1 MHGRLGRGIQQLARS
16 IVDRTGADPRPAGE
30 AARAPP
36 PRLASLVKHR
46 RALATALAVFAA
58 AAVAFRW
65 ARHSAGFWSIDDA
78 AITYAAAFEL
88 ADHGSLAAYVEGTPV
103 ESYSNPLVFF
113 VVAALRAL
121 GCFDPITTHMDL
133 AMLVFAGMVVI
144 VWSMLRRLGGELAAL
159 AGAALFVAAQLA
171 ATPTWLW
178 YGSGLENAWVSAGL
192 VAMLWL
198 CVRTACG
205 VALAPAWGAVGC
217 LAAMTRPE
225 APVYVAGFY
234 VALALC
240 ARPAELTWRAHARQV
255 AGALAVTTVLYAG
268 FLCWRRISYGDW
280 LPNTYYAKMFG
291 ERDLVHN
298 VRVSVLQ
305 NLLPSTRLLAS
316 SAIALLFVTRARR
329 IGASLLVLLV
339 AALALP
345 ITVGEDWGMG
355 GGHRFWTP
363 FLTMCHAAFAVLAAV
378 CIAGVARAPRRVG
391 RIAAAV
397 GLVAVAILTARLL
410 AARIR
415 RAPVKLNEVTIADIG
430 ATQGGMRWEHQ
441 MRLGVP
447 YAVSLIPD
455 AGGSLLVGGMQM
467 VDYAY
472 LADFVMA
479 HIGRANGE
487 PGLMREVNQYQHEER
502 RPDLVDNDT
511 AIGDIDP
518 SVFGTRYLAGAGQLL
533 ARRDLVAA
541 APVDAGARPVFDDG
555 RLRVYLSDETVR
567 SAVPGALVRC
577 ELIVA
582 WTDMAL
588 DDRTQIRAFV
598 ENGDGDEIALRPY
611 QPGPSGVERRALLLG
626 APPHAGRS
634 QVMIQ
639 IVRDGRA
646 IFIADLLALD
656 VHADAR
662 AVAVAGVAPKIL
674 EDGDAMRAAR
684 RLAWLREQL
693 IPRLGMTAF
702 RRTVDDLVAH
712 DRQRSALAGEDL
724 LLLRWN
730 ARLASIEGVPP
741 QIREAEVMVARRL
754 FAACPAAS
762 TAPATAMRTACLGRV
777 IDELRRLGFL
787 GMLAR
792 VPEIAGE
799 LSRARAAAGGL
810 PLDQRYQTLVGLTL
824 ADPSSIALQR
834 DLIAARRR
842 LERYPGLPGS
852 ADRASD

>member
-1 MHGRLGRGIQQLARS
+1 MHGRLGRGLQRVARS
-16 IVDRTGADPRPAGE
+16 
-30 AARAPP
+30 
-36 PRLASLVKHR
+36 LVEHR

-65 ARHSAGFWSIDDA
+65 ARQSAGFWSIDDA

-88 ADHGSLAAYVEGTPV
+88 ADHGTLAAYVEGTPV

-121 GCFDPITTHMDL
+121 GCFDPITTHMHL
-133 AMLVFAGMVVI
+133 ATLAFAGMAVL
-144 VWSMLRRLGGELAAL
+144 VWSMLRRIAGELAAL
-159 AGAALFVAAQLA
+159 VGAALFVATQLA

-198 CVRTACG
+198 CARTASG

-240 ARPAELTWRAHARQV
+240 ARPPELTWRAHARQV
-255 AGALAVTTVLYAG
+255 AGALAVTFVLYAG
-268 FLCWRRISYGDW
+268 FLCWRRIAYGDW

-291 ERDLVHN
+291 ERDLVYN
-298 VRVSVLQ
+298 VRVSVIQ

-316 SAIALLFVTRARR
+316 SAIALLFVSRARR
-329 IGASLLVLLV
+329 IGASLVVLLI

-355 GGHRFWTP
+355 GGNRFWTP
-363 FLTMCHAAFAVLAAV
+363 FLTMCHASLAVLAAV
-378 CIAGVARAPRRVG
+378 CVAGAARAARRTA

-397 GLVAVAILTARLL
+397 GLVVVAIATARLL

-415 RAPVKLNEVTIADIG
+415 RAPVKLSEVTIANIG

-487 PGLMREVNQYQHEER
+487 PGLMRQVNQYQHEER
-502 RPDLVDNDT
+502 RPDLIDDDT
-511 AIGDIDP
+511 AIGDIDK
-518 SVFGTRYLAGAGQLL
+518 SVFGTRYLSGGAGHLL

-541 APVDAGARPVFDDG
+541 APVDAAARPVFDDG

-582 WTDMAL
+582 WNDMTL
-588 DDRTQIRAFV
+588 DDHTHVRAFV

-611 QPGPSGVERRALLLG
+611 QPGPSGIERHALLLG
-626 APPHAGRS
+626 APPHPGRS

-639 IVRDGRA
+639 IVRGDRA
-646 IFIADLLALD
+646 IFIADLLVLD
-656 VHADAR
+656 VR
-662 AVAVAGVAPKIL
+662 AGAGDVAAGDDVREIL
-674 EDGDAMRAAR
+674 EDAGAMRAAR

-702 RRTVDDLVAH
+702 RRTVDDLLAH
-712 DRQRSALAGEDL
+712 DRERAALAGEDL

-730 ARLASIEGVPP
+730 ARLASTEGVPP
-741 QIREAEVMVARRL
+741 RIREAEVAIARRL
-754 FAACPAAS
+754 FAACPAA
-762 TAPATAMRTACLGRV
+762 TAAPATATRVGCLGRV
-777 IDELRRLGFL
+777 IDELRRLGYL
-787 GMLAR
+787 GLLAR

-799 LSRARAAAGGL
+799 LSRARAAVGGL

-824 ADPSSIALQR
+824 ADPASVALQR
-834 DLIAARRR
+834 DLIAVRRE
-842 LERYPGLPGS
+842 LERYPELPRVT
-852 ADRASD
+852 DRAAQ